1 MIVNVINGQ
10 SSGISESTGPNVFAG
25 MSLAEACGQLQANV
39 SDILNE
45 MNMGILL
52 NEHMYLRE
60 NGEDIQ
66 YVNEADTKLKD
77 RIGGAIDNIIK
88 QVSNLWDS
96 LVKWIQDRVEN
107 VRMAFARAGIDKK
120 KAEAAKSGSVPKC
133 DIKVV
138 TTTSVNRALSFINK
152 DNINNAQDADF
163 DTKTYIENWTSV
175 TATGIEM
182 AFNNVYKT
190 DGLLGEIRAAKKSA
204 ISTLSGMKAEAKKGN
219 NDDKAQQIKDINEK
233 SRKISKMTSVA
244 IKLYHM
250 RVDSSVQILK
260 AAIKPEKAAKA
271 VDRAAKAEETKDK
284 IKSKMP
290 KFGKKSDKEATSESA
305 IFNDDRFFK
314 V

>member
-10 SSGISESTGPNVFAG
+10 SSGISESAEPNVFAG

-96 LVKWIQDRVEN
+96 LVKWVQERVDN
-107 VRMAFARAGIDKK
+107 FRMALARAGIDKK
-120 KAEAAKSGSVPKC
+120 KAEAAKSGSIPKC

-138 TTTSVNRALSFINK
+138 DTDKVRLALSFIDK
-152 DNINNAQDADF
+152 DKINTAQDADF
-163 DTKTYIENWTSV
+163 DAKNYIDNWTSV
-175 TATGIEM
+175 TAAGIEM

-204 ISTLSGMKAEAKKGN
+204 ISALSGMKAEAKKGSD
-219 NDDKAQQIKDINEK
+219 DDKAQQIKDINEK

-260 AAIKPEKAAKA
+260 AAIKPEKAVKA
-271 VDRAAKAEETKDK
+271 VDRAAKAEDTKDK

-290 KFGKKSDKEATSESA
+290 KFGKKSEKEATSESA

>member
-10 SSGISESTGPNVFAG
+10 SSGISESAEPNVFAG

-77 RIGGAIDNIIK
+77 RIGSAIDNIIK

-96 LVKWIQDRVEN
+96 LVKWVQERVDN
-107 VRMAFARAGIDKK
+107 FRMAFARAGIDKK
-120 KAEAAKSGSVPKC
+120 KAEAAKSGSIPKC

-138 TTTSVNRALSFINK
+138 DTDKVRLALSFIDK
-152 DNINNAQDADF
+152 DKINTAQDADF
-163 DTKTYIENWTSV
+163 DAKNYIDNWTSV
-175 TATGIEM
+175 TAAGIEM

-204 ISTLSGMKAEAKKGN
+204 ISALSGMKAEAKKGSD
-219 NDDKAQQIKDINEK
+219 DDKAQQIKDINEK

-290 KFGKKSDKEATSESA
+290 KFGKKSEKEATSESA

>member
-10 SSGISESTGPNVFAG
+10 SSGISESAEPNVFAG

-96 LVKWIQDRVEN
+96 LVKWVQERVYN
-107 VRMAFARAGIDKK
+107 FRMALARAGIDKK
-120 KAEAAKSGSVPKC
+120 KAEAAKSGSIPKC

-138 TTTSVNRALSFINK
+138 DTDNVRLALSFIDK
-152 DNINNAQDADF
+152 DKINTAQDADF
-163 DTKTYIENWTSV
+163 DAKNYIDNWTSV
-175 TATGIEM
+175 TAAGIEI

-190 DGLLGEIRAAKKSA
+190 DGLLDEIRAAKKSA
-204 ISTLSGMKAEAKKGN
+204 ISALSGMKAEAKKGSD
-219 NDDKAQQIKDINEK
+219 DDKAQQIKDINEK

-260 AAIKPEKAAKA
+260 AAIKSEKAAKA

-290 KFGKKSDKEATSESA
+290 KFGKKSEKEATSESA